1 MGCVIKLIILILC
14 DGTGELCYLR
24 FLIVCYLADRCTA
37 VITWLETNTLADKDE
52 FEDKLK
58 DLQKE
63 CSPIMTK
70 LHQAGAKGPN
80 VEEVD

>member
-1 MGCVIKLIILILC
+1 
-14 DGTGELCYLR
+14 
-24 FLIVCYLADRCTA
+24 
-37 VITWLETNTLADKDE
+37 LETNTLADKDE

-58 DLQKE
+58 TLQKE

-70 LHQAGAKGPN
+70 LHQAGTKGPN

>member
-1 MGCVIKLIILILC
+1 M
-14 DGTGELCYLR
+14 
-24 FLIVCYLADRCTA
+24 FRCKA